1 MQVWVCVICQSRST
15 GIGLHPNCGKPGCL
29 LKIHKADFSIPAQ
42 QDPLYMDH
50 VKKNLRFNGKF
61 EIAEDDGIVDL
72 DTIMRHKLGVSSII
86 TEQIVGCTPGMS

>member
-1 MQVWVCVICQSRST
+1 
-15 GIGLHPNCGKPGCL
+15 
-29 LKIHKADFSIPAQ
+29 
-42 QDPLYMDH
+42 MDH